1 VTLFSRRIIRASP
14 SIIRQPIIERA
25 ESAPKMTPM
34 DSSKPASARFSRTLV
49 LTLAAVNIMLL
60 AAVASLLLM
69 QSAPP
74 VEPRTVTPRGDLAA
88 DERGT
93 IDLFRNARDSVVF
106 ISTRQRVADLWTRN
120 VYSVPR
126 GSGSGLVWDE
136 AGHIVTN
143 YHVIEGASEALI
155 QLADGRQFSASLV
168 GASPQHDLA
177 VLKIGGIGFAAPARV
192 PIGTSGDLQ
201 VGQNVFAIG
210 NPFGLDWTLT
220 KGIVSAL
227 DRALPNENGPDI
239 RHLIQTDAAINPG
252 NSGGPLLD
260 SAGRL
265 IGINTAIYSPSGA
278 SAGIS
283 FAVPVDTVMRVVPQL
298 IANGRYVRAALG
310 VESDDDINERLK
322 RVSGV
327 DGVFILSVDPGS
339 AAERAGLVA
348 ASRSGRGVM
357 PGDVIVALN
366 GKLVSRYGD
375 LVARLDDFAVGER
388 VELTLV
394 RGGEQRTV
402 SIALEA
408 GG

>member
-1 VTLFSRRIIRASP
+1 
-14 SIIRQPIIERA
+14 
-25 ESAPKMTPM
+25 
-34 DSSKPASARFSRTLV
+34 
-49 LTLAAVNIMLL
+49 MLL
-60 AAVASLLLM
+60 AAVASLLFL
-69 QSAPP
+69 QAAPSA
-74 VEPRTVTPRGDLAA
+74 EPRTVTARGELAA
-88 DERGT
+88 DEKAT
-93 IDLFRNARDSVVF
+93 IALFRDARESVVF
-106 ISTRQRVADLWTRN
+106 ISTRQRVADFWTRN

-126 GSGSGLVWDE
+126 GSGSGLVWDA

-143 YHVIEGASEALI
+143 YHVIEGASEAQI
-155 QLADGRQFSASLV
+155 QLADGRQFSATLV

-177 VLKIGGIGFAAPARV
+177 VLKIGGVGFSAPARV

-227 DRALPNENGPDI
+227 DRSLPSENGPDI

-298 IANGRYVRAALG
+298 IADGRYTRAVLG
-310 VESDDDINERLK
+310 VESDEDLNERLK
-322 RVSGV
+322 RASGI
-327 DGVFILSVDPGS
+327 DGVFILSVDPQS
-339 AAERAGLVA
+339 AAARAGLTA
-348 ASRSGRGVM
+348 AARTPRGVV

-366 GKLVSRYGD
+366 GRPVSRVGD
-375 LVARLDDFAVGER
+375 LLARIDDFEVGTNVDLTVLRGEVER
-388 VELTLV
+388 SVSVPLEP
-394 RGGEQRTV
+394 GE
-402 SIALEA
+402 
-408 GG
+408 

>member
-1 VTLFSRRIIRASP
+1 MQRQTPTPSRSFRP
-14 SIIRQPIIERA
+14 
-25 ESAPKMTPM
+25 
-34 DSSKPASARFSRTLV
+34 LV
-49 LTLAAVNIMLL
+49 IALIAMNVLL
-60 AAVASLLLM
+60 LSAVASLLLL
-69 QSAPP
+69 QSAP
-74 VEPRTVTPRGDLAA
+74 VAEPRTVAPRGDLAA
-88 DERGT
+88 DERAT

-106 ISTRQRVADLWTRN
+106 ISTRQRVADFWTRN

-126 GSGSGLVWDE
+126 GSGSGLIWDG

-143 YHVIEGASEALI
+143 YHVIEGASEAQI
-155 QLADGRQFSASLV
+155 QMSDGRQFNAQLV

-177 VLKIGGIGFAAPARV
+177 VLKIGGAGFSAPARV
-192 PIGTSGDLQ
+192 PIGTSSDLQ

-227 DRALPNENGPDI
+227 DRSLPNENGPDI
-239 RHLIQTDAAINPG
+239 RHLIQTDAAVNPG

-298 IANGRYVRAALG
+298 IANGRYTRPALG
-310 VESDDDINERLK
+310 IESDEEFNDRLK
-322 RVSGV
+322 RASGI
-327 DGVFILSVDPGS
+327 DGVFILSVEPGS
-339 AAERAGLVA
+339 AAERVGLVGVQ
-348 ASRSGRGVM
+348 RTRRGIL

-366 GKLVSRYGD
+366 SRPVSRLGD
-375 LVARLDDFAVGER
+375 LLARLDDFQVGQKVQLTLLRAGEER
-388 VELTLV
+388 NVSVELQP
-394 RGGEQRTV
+394 G
-402 SIALEA
+402 I
-408 GG
+408 

>member
-1 VTLFSRRIIRASP
+1 MQRQTPTPSR
-14 SIIRQPIIERA
+14 
-25 ESAPKMTPM
+25 
-34 DSSKPASARFSRTLV
+34 SSRPLV
-49 LTLAAVNIMLL
+49 IALIAMNVLL
-60 AAVASLLLM
+60 LSAVASLLLM
-69 QSAPP
+69 QSAP
-74 VEPRTVTPRGDLAA
+74 VAEPRTVAPRGDLAA
-88 DERGT
+88 DERAT

-106 ISTRQRVADLWTRN
+106 ISTRQRVADFWTRN

-126 GSGSGLVWDE
+126 GSGSGLIWDG

-143 YHVIEGASEALI
+143 YHVIEGASEAQI
-155 QLADGRQFSASLV
+155 QMSDGRQFNAQLV

-177 VLKIGGIGFAAPARV
+177 VLKIGGAGFSAPARV
-192 PIGTSGDLQ
+192 PIGTSSDLQ

-227 DRALPNENGPDI
+227 DRSLPNENGPDI
-239 RHLIQTDAAINPG
+239 RHLIQTDAAVNPG

-298 IANGRYVRAALG
+298 IANGRYTRPALG
-310 VESDDDINERLK
+310 IESDEEINDRLK
-322 RVSGV
+322 RASGI
-327 DGVFILSVDPGS
+327 DGVFILSVEPGS
-339 AAERAGLVA
+339 AAERVGLVGVQ
-348 ASRSGRGVM
+348 RTRRGIL

-366 GKLVSRYGD
+366 SRPVSRLGD
-375 LVARLDDFAVGER
+375 LLARLDDFQVGQKVQLTLLRAGEER
-388 VELTLV
+388 NVSVELQP
-394 RGGEQRTV
+394 G
-402 SIALEA
+402 I
-408 GG
+408 